1 MSDPILQETAN
12 ALKGE
17 WDLQLPETLN
27 EEALLQLL
35 ADRIVT
41 IMERGAETFYQ
52 LMYRLDV
59 PEKKLNAVLQDNDVP
74 HKVARL
80 VYDRQLQKVKS
91 RHEHRMKKE
100 SDDPDLKW

>member
-17 WDLQLPETLN
+17 WDLKLPETLS

-59 PEKKLNAVLQDNDVP
+59 PEKKLNAVLLHLAGV
-74 HKVARL
+74 
-80 VYDRQLQKVKS
+80 S
-91 RHEHRMKKE
+91 RKLRI
-100 SDDPDLKW
+100 